1 MGGTSIADNWK
12 ELSGNN
18 NWDGLLNPLNINLR
32 RYIIHYGERVQAIYD
47 SFNGEI
53 TSKMYGF
60 PRYAPENFFSNVA
73 LQNGNP
79 YKYIVTDYLY
89 ARSDTDFLEW
99 LLPDQSAWIGYV
111 AVATD
116 EGKAV
121 LGRRDIL
128 ISWRGTQ
135 SAAEWFK
142 DIEFSL
148 TAASD
153 IFEDTY
159 GPTPEVHSGF
169 YSLYVKSDS
178 ASTYNKSSAKDQV
191 RSAVRTLVDKYKEE
205 EMSITVIG
213 HSLGSALATLN
224 AADLV
229 ANGYNKPTGSDA
241 ASGCMVTA
249 IVFASPRVGNS
260 AFKTLF
266 EDLNHLHLLRVT
278 NKHDIVPDLPPSY
291 LPPIAIGYVHVG
303 QELKIDTTK
312 STYVKK
318 PSVASVL
325 HNLENYLHGIAGT
338 PKGDDDD
345 DDFELAIDRDIAL
358 VNKGLDLL
366 EVKYGVPHLEFTDL
380 KHTMCLASRK
390 NKSMVQLDNGFW
402 KLEDYVPDPPSTIP
416 TTTS

>member
-1 MGGTSIADNWK
+1 M
-12 ELSGNN
+12 
-18 NWDGLLNPLNINLR
+18 
-32 RYIIHYGERVQAIYD
+32 
-47 SFNGEI
+47 
-53 TSKMYGF
+53 
-60 PRYAPENFFSNVA
+60 
-73 LQNGNP
+73 
-79 YKYIVTDYLY
+79 
-89 ARSDTDFLEW
+89 
-99 LLPDQSAWIGYV
+99 
-111 AVATD
+111 
-116 EGKAV
+116 
-121 LGRRDIL
+121 
-128 ISWRGTQ
+128 
-135 SAAEWFK
+135 
-142 DIEFSL
+142 
-148 TAASD
+148 
-153 IFEDTY
+153 
-159 GPTPEVHSGF
+159 
-169 YSLYVKSDS
+169 
-178 ASTYNKSSAKDQV
+178 
-191 RSAVRTLVDKYKEE
+191 DKYKEE

-260 AFKTLF
+260 SFKTVF

-278 NKHDIVPDLPPSY
+278 NKHDIVPDLPPPY
-291 LPPIAIGYVHVG
+291 LPPIAMGYVHVG

-366 EVKYGVPHLEFTDL
+366 EVKYGVPPNWW
-380 KHTMCLASRK
+380 AVK

-402 KLEDYVPDPPSTIP
+402 KLEDYVPDPPSTTP

>member
-1 MGGTSIADNWK
+1 
-12 ELSGNN
+12 
-18 NWDGLLNPLNINLR
+18 
-32 RYIIHYGERVQAIYD
+32 
-47 SFNGEI
+47 
-53 TSKMYGF
+53 
-60 PRYAPENFFSNVA
+60 
-73 LQNGNP
+73 
-79 YKYIVTDYLY
+79 
-89 ARSDTDFLEW
+89 
-99 LLPDQSAWIGYV
+99 
-111 AVATD
+111 
-116 EGKAV
+116 
-121 LGRRDIL
+121 
-128 ISWRGTQ
+128 
-135 SAAEWFK
+135 
-142 DIEFSL
+142 
-148 TAASD
+148 
-153 IFEDTY
+153 
-159 GPTPEVHSGF
+159 
-169 YSLYVKSDS
+169 
-178 ASTYNKSSAKDQV
+178 
-191 RSAVRTLVDKYKEE
+191 
-205 EMSITVIG
+205 MSITVIG

-390 NKSMVQLDNGFW
+390 VTEKEKENKLNKRALLISNYLIT
-402 KLEDYVPDPPSTIP
+402 YTHSSTYIIH
-416 TTTS
+416 